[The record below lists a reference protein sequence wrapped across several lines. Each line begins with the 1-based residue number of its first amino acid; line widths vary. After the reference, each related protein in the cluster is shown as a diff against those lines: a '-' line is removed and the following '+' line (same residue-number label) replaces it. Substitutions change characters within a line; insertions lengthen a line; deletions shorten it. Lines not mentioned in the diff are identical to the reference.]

1 MKKKQPKYLVIYEDV
16 KEKILSG
23 YYPINSR
30 IADGNTL
37 VQEYDASLMT
47 VKKAL
52 DILVSEGFLIRR
64 RGYGTIV
71 KDWTKGKK
79 AHLYAIEGSSKRH
92 LGQLE
97 SEVLTFEVEHPNA
110 DIAHK
115 LSIDVEDFIYRI
127 ERVRYVKK
135 VPTIIEYTY
144 MPISIIPQLKYSHL
158 TGSIYKYIL
167 EELGLVIQ
175 SSFLNVKGV
184 RPNALEKQ
192 TMHLTDTDF
201 LMQVEQVANLDDGRI
216 FEYSIAR
223 HLPDSFNFETVIF
236 NN

>member
-1 MKKKQPKYLVIYEDV
+1 M
-16 KEKILSG
+16 SG
-23 YYPINSR
+23 HYPINSR

-47 VKKAL
+47 VKRHWIFWYQRVFDPPSRLWYDSKRL
-52 DILVSEGFLIRR
+52 DQGE
-64 RGYGTIV
+64 
-71 KDWTKGKK
+71 K
-79 AHLYAIEGSSKRH
+79 AHLYAVEGSSKRH
-92 LGQLE
+92 SGQLE

>member
-1 MKKKQPKYLVIYEDV
+1 MCQRVFDSPKRLWNDS
-16 KEKILSG
+16 K
-23 YYPINSR
+23 R
-30 IADGNTL
+30 
-37 VQEYDASLMT
+37 
-47 VKKAL
+47 L
-52 DILVSEGFLIRR
+52 DQRQ
-64 RGYGTIV
+64 
-71 KDWTKGKK
+71 K
-79 AHLYAIEGSSKRH
+79 AHLYAVEGSSKRH
-92 LGQLE
+92 SGQME
-97 SEVLTFEVEHPNA
+97 SKVLTFEVEHPNA

-115 LSIDVEDFIYRI
+115 LSIDVEEFIYRI

-223 HLPDSFNFETVIF
+223 HLPESFNFETVIF